1 MRQKV
6 IGLVSLLA
14 PALVGALAGGA
25 CSSTDNPLANN
36 PLGGTAETLC
46 GPCGQLKTG
55 DVGISGNAK
64 LDGFFAAVAKLN
76 DATVSVNGDFNANID
91 ALSQVYGVANFDAS
105 ASIDTKVNN
114 LIAAIKAEFSANLDG
129 GVTLAY
135 TPAECHASVNVAI
148 QAQAQCEAK
157 AGCDAQVNPGEV
169 DVQCEGECTGSCS
182 GTCTGGVPTCQ
193 VDASAKCEGKCEGT
207 CTFDAAATCDG
218 TCHGKCSGTCSAMDG
233 SGNCNGS
240 CDGKCD
246 GSCDLAAAATCSGSC
261 SGKCE
266 VSAEAKCS
274 GGEAP
279 HCSGTCK
286 GSCNANCTGKVTPPS
301 ASASCDATA
310 DCQAQASA
318 QANATIECTPPS
330 VALSYNFKGGLDASA
345 QADFMAHLDVLKVRG
360 VAILQGF
367 AKYDVIINGK
377 KDASGNVIV
386 KSPVATLTA
395 SVQDLVNNA
404 GSIAADV
411 PVFRLTCAVDAFKES
426 GKVLADLGTN
436 GAANLKAQAKFATA
450 FTSGFSS

>member
-6 IGLVSLLA
+6 IALVSLLA

-25 CSSTDNPLANN
+25 CSSTNNPLADNPLA
-36 PLGGTAETLC
+36 GGAEALC
-46 GPCGQLKTG
+46 GKCGTIKTG

-64 LDGFFAAVAKLN
+64 LDGFFSAVAKLN
-76 DATVSVNGDFNANID
+76 DATVSVSGDFNANID

-114 LIAAIKAEFSANLDG
+114 LIAAIKAEFSANLQG
-129 GVTLAY
+129 GVTLNY

-157 AGCDAQVNPGEV
+157 ANCDAQVNPGEI

-246 GSCDLAAAATCSGSC
+246 GSCDLAASATCSGTC

-266 VSAEAKCS
+266 VAADAKCS

-330 VALSYNFKGGLDASA
+330 VDLSYNFKASADASA
-345 QADFMAHLDVLKVRG
+345 QADFMAHLAELKVRG

-395 SVQDLVNNA
+395 SVQDLASNA
-404 GSIAADV
+404 GSIAAEV
-411 PVFRLTCAVDAFKES
+411 PVFRLGCAVDAFKES

-436 GAANLKAQAKFATA
+436 GSANLKAQAKFATA